1 MQRVA
6 AASQRVQASLAKTGC
21 HVFSITIG
29 GYYLYLLLPEGVDY
43 IGLARDG
50 VNEGIFTR
58 LEACFASTKCTRLQ
72 KQSGLNVSRV
82 DDPRF
87 YDFLLR
93 KLS

>member
-6 AASQRVQASLAKTGC
+6 AASQRVQASLAETGC
-21 HVFSITIG
+21 QVFSSTIG
-29 GYYLYLLLPEGVDY
+29 GYYLYLPEGVDD

-50 VNEGIFTR
+50 VKVGIFIAPGSVFCIDKTNPLAKAIR
-58 LEACFASTKCTRLQ
+58 
-72 KQSGLNVSRV
+72 LNVSRV